1 MLFIFVPLIFSGI
14 FYASN
19 GPTAANKIDYVD
31 ALFMTVSAMTVTGL
45 NSVLLARLTL
55 WQTVILF
62 VSRGE
67 EGTRKGAMLTILLP
81 P

>member
-1 MLFIFVPLIFSGI
+1 MMFIFIPLIFSGI

-19 GPTAANKIDYVD
+19 GPAERNKIDYVD

-45 NSVLLARLTL
+45 NSVLLARLTI

-62 VSRGE
+62 VSRDEVDG
-67 EGTRKGAMLTILLP
+67 GGGSS
-81 P
+81 